1 MTSVVMEEIPG
12 KVTLA
17 ISISNCRG
25 NCPGCHSPE
34 LRDNIGIPLT
44 PSVIDD
50 LLEKNF
56 GVNCVLFLG
65 EGDDIE
71 TLLDLAVYAGNHR
84 AVALYSGKTEVDK
97 RCYWV
102 FDYIKVG
109 PYVKELGPLN
119 KPTTN
124 QRLYEIRRHGKGKYE
139 KIDITREFWR

>member
-97 RCYWV
+97 
-102 FDYIKVG
+102 
-109 PYVKELGPLN
+109 
-119 KPTTN
+119 PTTN